1 MEKTISKQKYSTNE
15 LIPVGIYLHIPFCTT
30 KCGYCDFNAYANLD
44 YLVPDYTSSL
54 IKEIKLWNKSLS
66 NHTVKSIF
74 FGGGTP
80 SLTSITDLKHII
92 ATIFATFN
100 VSSDVEFTLEAN
112 PTELTEEHL
121 HKMRELGINRLSMGV
136 QSMNPKELQLLERSH
151 SPEQVIN
158 VIKAARKV
166 GFNNL
171 NLDLIYGLISQ
182 NLLPWKETVEEILEY
197 HPEHLSC
204 YALTIEPGTPL
215 YYRVE
220 KGLLPE
226 PNPDIAAEQYEWT
239 RKRLDDAEY
248 IQYEISNWS
257 KKNYQ
262 CIHNLIYWRNKDYLG
277 IGAGAHSYFNG
288 KRFAN
293 IDAPNR
299 YIELVNNSYTEW
311 ENKKHIVM
319 KQITSDET
327 PDLATTQSD
336 TAILGLRLIEG
347 INFDDYKKRF
357 DVDISQLYSDA
368 ISKHLKTGLLEKTET
383 SLKLSSK
390 GLLLANEL
398 FVDLLPE
405 NDSHLIN
412 KPGD

>member
-15 LIPVGIYLHIPFCTT
+15 LLPVGIYLHIPFCTT

-44 YLVPDYTSSL
+44 YLVSDYTSSL
-54 IKEIKLWNKSLS
+54 IKEIKLWEKSLNKHS
-66 NHTVKSIF
+66 VKSIF

-80 SLTSITDLKHII
+80 SLTSITDLQQII
-92 ATIFATFN
+92 STMFETFN
-100 VSSDVEFTLEAN
+100 ISPHAEFTLEAN
-112 PTELTEEHL
+112 PTELTEKYL
-121 HKMRELGINRLSMGV
+121 HKIRELGINRLSMGV
-136 QSMNPKELQLLERSH
+136 QSMNTNELQLLERTH
-151 SPEQVIN
+151 SPQQVLN
-158 VIKAARKV
+158 VIKASRKA

-171 NLDLIYGLISQ
+171 NLDLIYGLMEQ
-182 NLLPWKETVEEILEY
+182 DLQTWQETVEKILDH

-204 YALTIEPGTPL
+204 YALTIEPGTPF

-220 KGLLPE
+220 KGVLPK

-248 IQYEISNWS
+248 IQYEISNWA

-262 CIHNLIYWRNKDYLG
+262 CMHNLIYWRNNDYLG

-299 YIELVNNSYTEW
+299 YIELVNTSYTEW

-319 KQITSDET
+319 KQITSNET

-357 DVDISQLYSDA
+357 NVDISQLYA
-368 ISKHLKTGLLEKTET
+368 ETISKHLKTGLLEKTET
-383 SLKLSSK
+383 SLRLSSK

-398 FVDLLPE
+398 FVDLLPD
-405 NDSHLIN
+405 NDSDLLN
-412 KPGD
+412 KLGD